1 MDEHGWKKRNQ
12 DADRDKKTLIEDEA
26 ISHFP
31 SALLPICVQEMH

>member
-26 ISHFP
+26 K
-31 SALLPICVQEMH
+31 